1 MVYDQ
6 RYITPEAYQMLVEQ
20 SKFNLPGTKYYDF
33 NTKNQSFINMFKY
46 LQARGIKNCAFM
58 LLLYDPDLAKVDPH
72 DPNLPDHW
80 KARVLRECLLN
91 YWYFI
96 REVVRIP
103 DQGSTT
109 GGVMYKLH
117 RGNLAYNFCSLLNLN
132 VYEILTRQQFKTMS
146 AAVRYL
152 YLFNFGTTYS
162 SIYFLNQNHDKS
174 KENLQHVKN
183 VRALLPSYL
192 RMDQP
197 LSDGKR
203 KVSKIPDR
211 AETLGHLFNA
221 NVIKTVPSARNRIN
235 AGNLIRGK
243 TVPLIWF
250 DEYAFIPYNE
260 EVYLNGVP
268 AYKTAA
274 MNAKRNG
281 KAYGLLI
288 TTTPGDLMTEEGDS
302 AYQFRNDCTKFDE
315 AWYDFP
321 YSKIMAQIAKNRKT
335 NFVRIEFDYKQ
346 LGLSEQWFESI
357 CIDMRYNY
365 EKIRREILLEWNIS
379 TPNAFFTMSQL
390 EDIKRNVHDPIK
402 TLFIFDKYPIEIYEE
417 IEYTGG
423 QPKYVPIIG
432 VDVSG
437 GLMRDYSAITI
448 IDSKTT
454 KPFACFKDN
463 SIDPDDLAYV
473 IIELVTK
480 YMPNAVVNVEKTGI
494 GLGPLKILMK
504 SKIKRNLYWEMK
516 ERIQEERNDG
526 IHIVKHKIKT
536 KVYGLDNTKQKRPEL
551 IEILKERGRDH
562 KDKFV
567 IKELWE
573 EFRGLE
579 LKKNGFVEHS
589 TKSHDDLTFS
599 YLMAM
604 YVWYYGQNLNQWG
617 IEKSVL
623 KTDTDEEEESYEDD
637 NNATVVAT
645 EMRRRGLDRQVDD
658 ESEASTALK
667 QLEKLTSNTGIM
679 YHQWEEQQF
688 KEDREALDQILLTKP
703 GKDAYAKKYNIA
715 NPDEIKTSN
724 LYQRNCLILSKTL
737 FDHDSEQEQQLLA
750 KNFSFN
756 TFMKSLESKLDNDR
770 RLM

>member
-1 MVYDQ
+1 MLQ
-6 RYITPEAYQMLVEQ
+6 QPMMTPEAYQLLVQQ
-20 SKFNLPGTKYYDF
+20 SKFQKPGMKYYDF
-33 NTKNQSFINMFKY
+33 NTTNQSFIDMFKY
-46 LQARGIKNCAFM
+46 LQARGIKNNAFM
-58 LLLYDPDLAKVDPH
+58 LLLYDPDLAKINPH
-72 DPNLPDHW
+72 QPNLPDHW
-80 KARVLRECLLN
+80 KARVLRECMLN

-96 REVVRIP
+96 REVVMVP
-103 DQGSTT
+103 TQGTTQGSR
-109 GGVMYKLH
+109 YKLH

-132 VYEILTRQQFKTMS
+132 IYEILTRQQFKTMS
-146 AAVRYL
+146 AAIRYL

-197 LSDGKR
+197 IPDGRR
-203 KVSKIPDR
+203 KVLKIPDR

-221 NVIKTVPSARNRIN
+221 NVIKTVPSARNRIA

-274 MNAKRNG
+274 MNAQRNG

-288 TTTPGDLMTEEGDS
+288 TTTPGDLMTEEGD
-302 AYQFRNDCTKFDE
+302 AAFTFRNDCTKFDE
-315 AWYDFP
+315 SWYDLP
-321 YSKIMAQIAKNRKT
+321 YSKIMAQIEKNRKT
-335 NFVRIEFDYKQ
+335 NFVRIEYDYKQ
-346 LGLSEQWFESI
+346 LGLSEKWFEEI
-357 CIDMRYNY
+357 CVDMRYNW

-379 TPNAFFTMSQL
+379 TPNAFFTMAQL
-390 EDIKRNVHDPIK
+390 EEIKRHVRDPIK
-402 TLFIFDKYPIEIYEE
+402 TLMIFDKYPIEIYEE
-417 IEYTGG
+417 IPYTGG
-423 QPKYVPIIG
+423 RPMNPPIIG

-437 GLMRDYSAITI
+437 GLMKDSSAITI

-454 KPFACFKDN
+454 RPFASFKDN

-480 YMPNAVVNVEKTGI
+480 YMPNAVVCVEKTGI

-504 SKIKRNLYWEMK
+504 SEIKQNLYWELK
-516 ERIQEERNDG
+516 ERVVEERTDG
-526 IHIVKHKIKT
+526 IHLLKRKIKT

-551 IEILKERGRDH
+551 IQILKERGRDH

-579 LKKNGFVEHS
+579 VKKNGFVEHS
-589 TKSHDDLTFS
+589 DKSHDDLTFS

-604 YVWYYGQNLNQWG
+604 YVWYYGHNLQQWG
-617 IEKSVL
+617 IEKEVL
-623 KTDTDEEEESYEDD
+623 KTDSDEEEETYGNEEKS
-637 NNATVVAT
+637 NVAE
-645 EMRRRGLDRQVDD
+645 EMKRRGLDGSMDSDSDGSKALELLKKMQ
-658 ESEASTALK
+658 ES
-667 QLEKLTSNTGIM
+667 TGVM
-679 YHQWEEQQF
+679 YHQWEEAQF
-688 KEDREALDQILLTKP
+688 REDQAALEAILMTRPGRE
-703 GKDAYAKKYNIA
+703 AYAKRYNVPDPKDIKASSNYKRNYAMLTKFLFQDTPEEEERKLIA
-715 NPDEIKTSN
+715 
-724 LYQRNCLILSKTL
+724 RN
-737 FDHDSEQEQQLLA
+737 H
-750 KNFSFN
+750 SFN
-756 TFMKSLESKLDNDR
+756 TFMHKISK
-770 RLM
+770 M

>member
-1 MVYDQ
+1 MINQ
-6 RYITPEAYQMLVEQ
+6 SILTPEAYQLLVQQ
-20 SKFNLPGTKYYDF
+20 SKFQKPGIKYYDF
-33 NTKNQSFINMFKY
+33 NTKNQSFIDMFKY
-46 LQARGIKNCAFM
+46 LQARGIKNNAFM
-58 LLLYDPDLAKVDPH
+58 LLLYDPDLANINPH
-72 DPNLPDHW
+72 QPNLPEHW
-80 KARVLRECLLN
+80 KARVLRECMLN

-96 REVVRIP
+96 REVVKVPTQGIT
-103 DQGSTT
+103 QGSR
-109 GGVMYKLH
+109 YKLH

-132 VYEILTRQQFKTMS
+132 IYEILTRQQFKTMS
-146 AAVRYL
+146 AAIRYL

-197 LSDGKR
+197 IPDGRR
-203 KVSKIPDR
+203 KVMKIPDR

-221 NVIKTVPSARNRIN
+221 NVIKTVPSARNRIA

-274 MNAKRNG
+274 MNAQRNG

-288 TTTPGDLMTEEGDS
+288 TTTPGDLMTEEGD
-302 AYQFRNDCTKFDE
+302 AAFTFRNDCTKFDE
-315 AWYDFP
+315 SWYDLP
-321 YSKIMAQIAKNRKT
+321 YSKIMAQIEKNRKT
-335 NFVRIEFDYKQ
+335 NFVRIEYDYKQ
-346 LGLSEQWFESI
+346 LGLSEKWFEEI
-357 CIDMRYNY
+357 CIDMRYNW

-379 TPNAFFTMSQL
+379 TPNAFFTMPQL
-390 EDIKRNVHDPIK
+390 EEIKRHVHDPIK
-402 TLFIFDKYPIEIYEE
+402 TLMIFDKYPIEIYREVD
-417 IEYTGG
+417 YTGG
-423 QPKYVPIIG
+423 QPMYPPIIG

-437 GLMRDYSAITI
+437 GLMRDSSAITI

-454 KPFACFKDN
+454 MPFACFKDN

-480 YMPNAVVNVEKTGI
+480 YMPNAVVCVEKTGI

-504 SKIKRNLYWEMK
+504 SKIKHNLYWELK
-516 ERIQEERNDG
+516 ERIVEERNDG

-551 IEILKERGRDH
+551 IQILKERGRDH

-579 LKKNGFVEHS
+579 VKKNGFVEHS
-589 TKSHDDLTFS
+589 DKSHDDLTFS

-604 YVWYYGQNLNQWG
+604 YVWYYGHNLQQWG
-617 IEKSVL
+617 IEKEVL
-623 KTDTDEEEESYEDD
+623 KTDTDEIEENYGEE
-637 NNATVVAT
+637 NKTNVAD
-645 EMRRRGLDRQVDD
+645 EMKKRGLDGSLEDNEGTQ
-658 ESEASTALK
+658 ALELLK
-667 QLEKLTSNTGIM
+667 KLQDTGGMM
-679 YHQWEEQQF
+679 YHQWEEMQF
-688 KEDREALDQILLTKP
+688 KEDQEALNEILMSRP
-703 GKDAYAKKYNIA
+703 GREAYAKKYNI
-715 NPDEIKTSN
+715 PDQKNIKPIN
-724 LYQRNCLILSKTL
+724 NYARNYALLSKLL
-737 FDHDSEQEQQLLA
+737 FQADPEEEERKLIA
-750 KNFSFN
+750 KNLSFN
-756 TFMKSLESKLDNDR
+756 SFMNRISK
-770 RLM
+770 M